1 MEFTSTGQSAL
12 TLAGGLA
19 GGGKFEM
26 TGIAFAGADPLGI
39 TRLIEAADANKVN
52 IEETEMRGRL
62 LREFEAAPFLIPRK
76 SFDASMAAGVVRLA
90 SDEAPRVEMSYDLRQ
105 PGETVRVELTAP
117 RTPKDWSGA
126 APLATLV
133 WQGRPGAMQRSVDAG
148 PLLNAISTRAIAR
161 EAARVEALEADI
173 RERAYFNRRAK
184 AFEFI
189 RRRDRE
195 VAIWLD
201 EQRRAEAE
209 DARRKAE
216 EDKQR
221 DAAGRLPADTAIGR
235 LLESV
240 TPPEP
245 APRRRAPEPRPRA
258 EEGLRIL
265 PPPRPVSPAQAPVPV
280 PTPRP
285 FEDPLS
291 SGRY

>member
-1 MEFTSTGQSAL
+1 
-12 TLAGGLA
+12 
-19 GGGKFEM
+19 
-26 TGIAFAGADPLGI
+26 
-39 TRLIEAADANKVN
+39 
-52 IEETEMRGRL
+52 
-62 LREFEAAPFLIPRK
+62 
-76 SFDASMAAGVVRLA
+76 MAAGVVRLA
-90 SDEAPRVEMSYDLRQ
+90 SDSGPRVEMSYDLRQ

-126 APLATLV
+126 APVATLI
-133 WQGRPGAMQRSVDAG
+133 WQGRPGAMQRSVEAG

-195 VAIWLD
+195 LEIYFD
-201 EQRRAEAE
+201 ERRRAEAE
-209 DARRKAE
+209 EARRRADE
-216 EDKQR
+216 EKQR
-221 DAAGRLPADTAIGR
+221 RTSARLPADTAIGR

-240 TPPEP
+240 TPPPES
-245 APRRRAPEPRPRA
+245 APRRRPAEPAPARRGGVARSCRRRARPRPR
-258 EEGLRIL
+258 R
-265 PPPRPVSPAQAPVPV
+265 RPYPC
-280 PTPRP
+280 RRRGR